1 MSLTGQE
8 LIVGGVIMLAVA
20 YLAWRALAM
29 LKRRGGCGSCGACDE
44 KSPAAK
50 PLVQLDSLPKQP
62 QTP

>member
-1 MSLTGQE
+1 M
-8 LIVGGVIMLAVA
+8 AVA